1 MDDWTAWSYLDENDN
16 STEYCDEQ
24 ILRDMTGK
32 GNRPCT
38 TRKGRI
44 WHALTN
50 TRPLIKKHLWGGALK
65 AHTVQRPWISRGQS
79 PFQRPPYERWTGSYL
94 HKSRD
99 FTKLDAL
106 ST

>member
-1 MDDWTAWSYLDENDN
+1 MYNQEREDMACLDEHEAIDL
-16 STEYCDEQ
+16 E
-24 ILRDMTGK
+24 
-32 GNRPCT
+32 
-38 TRKGRI
+38 
-44 WHALTN
+44 ALV
-50 TRPLIKKHLWGGALK
+50 GGALK

>member
-1 MDDWTAWSYLDENDN
+1 MYNQEREDMACLDEHEAIN
-16 STEYCDEQ
+16 
-24 ILRDMTGK
+24 LK
-32 GNRPCT
+32 
-38 TRKGRI
+38 
-44 WHALTN
+44 ALVG
-50 TRPLIKKHLWGGALK
+50 GGALK
-65 AHTVQRPWISRGQS
+65 AHTVQRPWLGRGQS